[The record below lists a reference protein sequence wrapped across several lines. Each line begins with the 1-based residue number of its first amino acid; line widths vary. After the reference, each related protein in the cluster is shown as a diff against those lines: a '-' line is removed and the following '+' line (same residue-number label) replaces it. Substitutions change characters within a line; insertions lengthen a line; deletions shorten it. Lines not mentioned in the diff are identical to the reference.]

1 MKSTIF
7 KATISPTV
15 QNKNKVIPQTFHATN
30 FFFEKKI
37 NCVQIFTI
45 KELNSLES
53 RKKTF
58 LSDLKIEKE
67 RKNPTDKQTEKN
79 TKKKSFTICY
89 EHKNMYAKYCFFD
102 VPHRGR

>member
-45 KELNSLES
+45 NELNSLES

-67 RKNPTDKQTEKN
+67 RKKTDRQTDRKKYKEKI
-79 TKKKSFTICY
+79 F
-89 EHKNMYAKYCFFD
+89 HNML
-102 VPHRGR
+102 

>member
-1 MKSTIF
+1 VLDFRFIL
-7 KATISPTV
+7 AAPLR
-15 QNKNKVIPQTFHATN
+15 

-37 NCVQIFTI
+37 NSVQIFTI

-79 TKKKSFTICY
+79 TKKKIF
-89 EHKNMYAKYCFFD
+89 HNML
-102 VPHRGR
+102 

>member
-1 MKSTIF
+1 MPQIF
-7 KATISPTV
+7 
-15 QNKNKVIPQTFHATN
+15 FR
-30 FFFEKKI
+30 KKI

-67 RKNPTDKQTEKN
+67 RKKNRQTN
-79 TKKKSFTICY
+79 RQKKKYKEKIF
-89 EHKNMYAKYCFFD
+89 HNML
-102 VPHRGR
+102 